1 MHLVGNPLAPYYNE
15 WSRAPGGIEQA
26 LRTVQEFMELEDELR
41 SSRDLFDDARRKAWI
56 RIALGSHPSLT
67 TFSSVLTRALPAGAY
82 AWPSL
87 DTIARGESDPSPAPA
102 ATSDRSQTSGL

>member
-26 LRTVQEFMELEDELR
+26 LRTVEEFMELEDELR
-41 SSRDLFDDARRKAWI
+41 AARDLFDDARRKAWI
-56 RIALGSHPSLT
+56 RMALGSHPSLT
-67 TFSSVLTRALPAGAY
+67 TFSSVLTRQRPGTAY
-82 AWPSL
+82 AWPNL
-87 DTIARGESDPSPAPA
+87 DGFTRAPSDPTPAPA